1 MKNDD
6 DAAANNPNSKQQQQ
20 KQEEP
25 PPNVLATPKANS
37 GQPLSPPVQKL
48 RYANVPLD
56 NSRYNAPTI
65 SALVRGLHHT
75 GTGDIHALHLPLFH
89 TDDEEEDE
97 EEAGAGRRTN
107 KSPKA
112 TTSELKT
119 LSHKSSLLNF
129 HLYHHHSPTSSSSKQ
144 HPVSEVSP
152 HSSLPRLIVQIDP
165 AIDNNNCDNGQKLHE
180 SDITTSPGRRF
191 SQFNF
196 HLRRFSHAHNATNLN
211 RFGDSMG
218 SLGHRALLQYV
229 EANDISGLRSILD
242 SRHLTVD
249 DRDENGATLLMVVSA
264 RGLTV
269 FVREL
274 LARGADVQAEDN
286 DNWTAL
292 LCASKAGHFEI
303 AQLLLDHGADLEHRE
318 MGGWTSLMWA
328 AYRGRTELVRFFLE
342 KGADVN
348 VHGNYHLGPLLWAAG
363 RGFKEIVEMLVTRGA
378 KVNVG
383 DKYGTTALVW
393 ACRKGNVEI
402 VDTLL
407 KAGANVDTAGM
418 YSWTPLLVAASG
430 GHTDCVTSVL
440 EKKPNVN
447 ALDKDGMTALAIAA
461 REGYQDIAAALI
473 AAGAYINIQDR
484 AGDTPLIH
492 AVKGGHRSVVEA
504 LLKKHA
510 DVDIQG
516 KDRKTAIY
524 TAVEKGHNQIV
535 KILLHTNPD
544 LEAPTKDGD
553 TALLRAV
560 RNRNLEIVQMLLDRK
575 AKVGASDKRGDT
587 CLHIAM
593 RARSKA
599 IVEALLRNPKNS
611 QLLYRA
617 NKSAETPY
625 AIDTA
630 HQKTILGQVFGSRR
644 LNTNEDS
651 EGMLGYE
658 LYSSA
663 LADVLSEPTLT
674 TPITVGLYA
683 KWGSGKS
690 FLLTKLREEMTNF
703 ARQWA
708 EPPIRTAGL
717 LFLVCFH
724 LALIL
729 GTIVGLCTWSFTWG
743 PVAGVSFLAF
753 TYLLLAII
761 RYCNYQMDMYWAYS
775 IDHGIQKRIGRL
787 RLIFQVAFCHP
798 PGAQADSQAK
808 PVRFHFAEASSA
820 SPTGE
825 GAVAHMLASLFEA
838 IEVHYGWLSTRLYR
852 AFRPKPLKV
861 TAGWRWRRMCC
872 VPIVVIFEIGLLT
885 LIAGISLVVAY
896 FAHGSSVDSDN
907 VLVSIY
913 VISAILI
920 TIICTNLHVLAKA
933 FGALFTSQGRHLKRT
948 IRSSEGAPLT
958 ALGSEVALMT
968 DMIKCL
974 DAFTNQQSRLVG
986 VVDALDSCDTER
998 ILSVLN
1004 AIQTLLSSPNRP
1016 FVVLLAVDPHVIAKA
1031 AEANSRRL
1039 FTEGGI
1045 GGHDFLRNL
1054 VHLPVYLQNSG
1065 LRKVQRAQM
1074 TALLFKR
1081 NYGELQSDDA
1091 PTLGHSVSARRLSNA
1106 SEIMS
1111 SQEKLRG
1118 PLGGGRG
1125 AASGKKSLRLSE
1137 SVASSIGSNLHRL
1150 GQNPQGVLD
1159 MSRIMLTDDYFS
1171 DVNPRSMRR
1180 LMNVIYITVRLLK
1193 AFQIDFSWY
1202 RLSSW
1207 INLTEQWPLRASMIV
1222 LHHDQFME
1230 SFDDSV
1236 PLQTVYEKVRPK
1248 LACLRE
1254 AAPLLELDRDER
1266 KLDAFLQLHKSDLLV
1281 ADLRIFLPFTINLD
1295 PYLRKVLKED
1305 QQSIED
1311 EGSVVLQNRP
1321 SVQHPPR
1328 MPPTPTT
1335 YMPSPMGPYPPYQLL
1350 QNDYAAVQELRQRN
1364 FSSGS
1369 EPPMTPLLNSPV
1381 ESFGDDILQT
1391 KLSDLTVEGVI
1402 SLIERV
1408 EDLKPALPKLA
1419 PILRDNAISGRV
1431 LKYCELNDLKK
1442 ELNLSFGHW
1451 ELFRLLITT
1460 MRDCEKMQR
1469 KFKAAPALTEIT
1481 ANTVPLTKDTLD
1493 SHAMVVVPSQPHSR
1507 KNSTTSHMEKQVTL
1521 EEQMICGA
1529 LQTLNED
1536 AFEDVASS
1544 ERPSPSGMPT
1554 GEMIAA
1560 AAQLHLAPIRESSEF
1575 GSPSDEQKLNNN
1587 LIPYNNNNINNNNYN
1602 PNTTPT
1608 NTQQQQQSQQY
1619 HNLHQHQQ
1627 MQQQQQQQQHKL
1639 TTSDYNRS
1647 ASSHSL
1653 HSLSGGMQIL
1663 DTEIQGVTSSSVLSS
1678 TLINGSLMPP
1688 PPTSPV
1694 QPRRD
1699 SILKQQGS
1707 VKTDKRVSIRAS
1719 PSSSNVEYISEKSS
1733 DNSNVLGGGSTTKKR
1748 HGKPPSGP
1756 RPASLVITK
1765 NDGNS
1770 HFKLVRSSSIDY
1782 EDIESQHA
1790 TNIQRQ
1796 TTNRT
1801 LLEQLQE
1808 DESAPLVFTVHK

>member
-6 DAAANNPNSKQQQQ
+6 DVAAETNPNVNDQTENLIPTTYGSKNAI
-20 KQEEP
+20 E
-25 PPNVLATPKANS
+25 
-37 GQPLSPPVQKL
+37 
-48 RYANVPLD
+48 D
-56 NSRYNAPTI
+56 NSQPTLLHGVGKGAATIAHESSTPYNAPTI
-65 SALVRGLHHT
+65 SALVRGLHQTGARDTHT
-75 GTGDIHALHLPLFH
+75 LHLPLFY

-97 EEAGAGRRTN
+97 EEETN
-107 KSPKA
+107 GEAKGKSRKPK
-112 TTSELKT
+112 ELLDTKNVT
-119 LSHKSSLLNF
+119 LIHKSSLLNL
-129 HLYHHHSPTSSSSKQ
+129 HLHPHSPNRNIAT
-144 HPVSEVSP
+144 ELSP
-152 HSSLPRLIVQIDP
+152 HSSLPRLIVNIDP
-165 AIDNNNCDNGQKLHE
+165 AGDNNNSENGQKLPDSSE
-180 SDITTSPGRRF
+180 IPTSPGRRF

-196 HLRRFSHAHNATNLN
+196 NLRRFSHAHNATNLN

-229 EANDISGLRSILD
+229 EVNDISGLRSILD
-242 SRHLTVD
+242 SRHLSVD
-249 DRDENGATLLMVVSA
+249 DRDENGATVLMVVAA
-264 RGLTV
+264 RGLIA
-269 FVREL
+269 FVREF
-274 LARGADVQAEDN
+274 LARGADIQAEDN

-303 AQLLLDHGADLEHRE
+303 VQLLLDHGADLEHRD

-328 AYRGRTELVRFFLE
+328 AYRGHTELVRFFLD

-348 VHGNYHLGPLLWAAG
+348 VHGNFHLGPLLWAAG
-363 RGFKEIVEMLVTRGA
+363 RGFKDIVEMLVTRGA

-430 GHTDCVTSVL
+430 GHTECVTSVL

-447 ALDKDGMTALAIAA
+447 ALDKDGMTALAIAS

-473 AAGAYINIQDR
+473 SAGAYINIQDR

-544 LEAPTKDGD
+544 LEAATKDGD

-617 NKSAETPY
+617 NKAGETPY

-690 FLLTKLREEMTNF
+690 FLLNKLRDEMTNF

-729 GTIVGLCTWSFTWG
+729 GTIVGLSTWSFTWG
-743 PVAGVSFLAF
+743 PVAGVCFLAF

-798 PGAQADSQAK
+798 PGAQADTQAK

-838 IEVHYGWLSTRLYR
+838 IEIHYGWLSTRLYR

-861 TAGWRWRRMCC
+861 TSGWRWRRMCC
-872 VPIVVIFEIGLLT
+872 VPLVVIFEVGLLT

-896 FAHGSSVDSDN
+896 FAHGSSVDGNS

-913 VISAILI
+913 VICAVLV

-933 FGALFTSQGRHLKRT
+933 VGALFTSQGRHLKRT

-958 ALGSEVALMT
+958 ALGAEVALMT

-1016 FVVLLAVDPHVIAKA
+1016 FVVLIAVDPHVIAKA

-1081 NYGELQSDDA
+1081 NYGEMQGDDM

-1125 AASGKKSLRLSE
+1125 APSGKKSLRLSE

-1159 MSRIMLTDDYFS
+1159 MSKIMLTDDYFS

-1321 SVQHPPR
+1321 SVQQHPIR

-1350 QNDYAAVQELRQRN
+1350 QNEFSAMQELRQRN
-1364 FSSGS
+1364 LSSS
-1369 EPPMTPLLNSPV
+1369 TEPPMTPLLNSPI

-1402 SLIERV
+1402 SLVERV
-1408 EDLKPALPKLA
+1408 EDLKPALAKLS
-1419 PILRDNAISGRV
+1419 PILRENAINGRV
-1431 LKYCELNDLKK
+1431 LKYCELNDLKQV
-1442 ELNLSFGHW
+1442 LNLSFGHW

-1460 MRDCEKMQR
+1460 MRDCEKVQR
-1469 KFKAAPALTEIT
+1469 KFKPTPSITEIPT
-1481 ANTVPLTKDTLD
+1481 NTVTVSKDTHD
-1493 SHAMVVVPSQPHSR
+1493 SHSMVVVPSQPHSR
-1507 KNSTTSHMEKQVTL
+1507 KNSTTSHLEKQVTL

-1554 GEMIAA
+1554 A
-1560 AAQLHLAPIRESSEF
+1560 
-1575 GSPSDEQKLNNN
+1575 DV
-1587 LIPYNNNNINNNNYN
+1587 
-1602 PNTTPT
+1602 
-1608 NTQQQQQSQQY
+1608 
-1619 HNLHQHQQ
+1619 
-1627 MQQQQQQQQHKL
+1627 
-1639 TTSDYNRS
+1639 
-1647 ASSHSL
+1647 
-1653 HSLSGGMQIL
+1653 
-1663 DTEIQGVTSSSVLSS
+1663 EIQGTNSVLSS
-1678 TLINGSLMPP
+1678 TLINGSLLT
-1688 PPTSPV
+1688 PTSPV

-1707 VKTDKRVSIRAS
+1707 VKTDKRVSIKNTPIKAGPNSSGNGGAAS
-1719 PSSSNVEYISEKSS
+1719 NIEYISEKSN
-1733 DNSNVLGGGSTTKKR
+1733 DSTSGINKKR
-1748 HGKPPSGP
+1748 QGKPPPGP

-1770 HFKLVRSSSIDY
+1770 HFKLVRSASIDY
-1782 EDIESQHA
+1782 EDIESQNV
-1790 TNIQRQ
+1790 TSIQRQ

>member
-1 MKNDD
+1 MSIMND
-6 DAAANNPNSKQQQQ
+6 NI
-20 KQEEP
+20 
-25 PPNVLATPKANS
+25 
-37 GQPLSPPVQKL
+37 PVYSISQIVDIL
-48 RYANVPLD
+48 YPVP
-56 NSRYNAPTI
+56 
-65 SALVRGLHHT
+65 
-75 GTGDIHALHLPLFH
+75 
-89 TDDEEEDE
+89 
-97 EEAGAGRRTN
+97 
-107 KSPKA
+107 
-112 TTSELKT
+112 TTS
-119 LSHKSSLLNF
+119 
-129 HLYHHHSPTSSSSKQ
+129 
-144 HPVSEVSP
+144 
-152 HSSLPRLIVQIDP
+152 
-165 AIDNNNCDNGQKLHE
+165 
-180 SDITTSPGRRF
+180 
-191 SQFNF
+191 SQE
-196 HLRRFSHAHNATNLN
+196 TNLN

-1554 GEMIAA
+1554 
-1560 AAQLHLAPIRESSEF
+1560 
-1575 GSPSDEQKLNNN
+1575 
-1587 LIPYNNNNINNNNYN
+1587 
-1602 PNTTPT
+1602 
-1608 NTQQQQQSQQY
+1608 
-1619 HNLHQHQQ
+1619 
-1627 MQQQQQQQQHKL
+1627 
-1639 TTSDYNRS
+1639 
-1647 ASSHSL
+1647 
-1653 HSLSGGMQIL
+1653 

>member
-1554 GEMIAA
+1554 
-1560 AAQLHLAPIRESSEF
+1560 
-1575 GSPSDEQKLNNN
+1575 
-1587 LIPYNNNNINNNNYN
+1587 
-1602 PNTTPT
+1602 
-1608 NTQQQQQSQQY
+1608 
-1619 HNLHQHQQ
+1619 
-1627 MQQQQQQQQHKL
+1627 
-1639 TTSDYNRS
+1639 
-1647 ASSHSL
+1647 
-1653 HSLSGGMQIL
+1653 